1 MTICTLTD
9 AAKKQIDTICSENN
23 VYAVTLNMK
32 GGGCAGFEYEWGTYA
47 TPEELLDDDEVFK
60 TDTNCTFVIGGA
72 SIMFLFGTVIDY
84 KKDIMGS
91 MFEIKNPNAKSSC
104 GCGVSVNFDMDKL
117 AVPLNGVKYGKRNY

>member
-1 MTICTLTD
+1 MDICTLTD
-9 AAKKQIDTICSENN
+9 AAKHQIDTVCNENN

-47 TPEELLDDDEVFK
+47 TADELAEDDQLIYATKDA
-60 TDTNCTFVIGGA
+60 TFIVGSA
-72 SIMFLFGTVIDY
+72 SMMFLFGTVIDY

-91 MFEIKNPNAKSSC
+91 MFELINPNAKSSC

-117 AVPLNGVKYGKRNY
+117 SEPVI